1 MRATAKPVAGFVL
14 GVLLGLAPGPGTPGL
29 AAQEGGASAPS
40 TPDQPTTP
48 AILVADSVFITPE
61 RELIAEGNVEAY
73 HGTTRLQAQ
82 RISFNREDGKLTI
95 EGPIRIDEGESITV
109 LADSAEMDSELRDGL
124 LIGARMVFDQQL
136 QLAAVQMARVGG
148 RYSQLYKTAV
158 TSCNIC
164 ENGRPP
170 LWQIRAR
177 KITHDAEE
185 KQLYFEGAQ
194 LRVLDVPVF
203 YFPGMRL
210 PDPSLDRATGFLI
223 PSIRTTSQ
231 LATGVKVPYFFPLGD
246 HADLTLSPYV
256 SSKTRTLDFR
266 YRQAFRRGRI
276 QFEGAFTR
284 DDLQPANDRGYLFGS
299 GAFELRNDYRL
310 EFDIQTTSDNAYLAD
325 YGLPDLDRLRSEI
338 ALSRIKRDTAFRIGY
353 INFES
358 LRDSEDESQVPT
370 GVFDLFYQKR
380 FFPNAIGGEVRL
392 ATQVHSHTRTSSVDI
407 LGRDVARATF
417 DASWRR
423 DWRFGNGLRADWLVG
438 VSGDLFDISD
448 DSTYPDRISRT
459 TPRAALTLSLPMTR
473 RDGAGGTHY
482 LNPMVQL
489 GWTDVSGGTPP
500 NDESSFVEFDQGNL
514 LALSRF
520 PAPDARED
528 GLTLVYGVNWARYAV
543 NGWQAFATVGQ
554 VFRDTADRQ
563 FTKSSG
569 LTGTS
574 SDILLAGQLKL
585 QQGLA
590 LTARGLLTG
599 SLNFSKAELRGDW
612 SSPRTRVS
620 GTYLWLGTD
629 PGEGRTNAVSELWFD
644 GSYDVNENW
653 TASANLRYD
662 ISDARASRAGIG
674 LVYRN
679 ECVTVDLSLNRRY
692 TSTTSVEPST
702 DFGFTIS
709 LNGFSVDGGQKT
721 YRRTCRNS

>member
-1 MRATAKPVAGFVL
+1 VTKFGRAPRFGLYVL
-14 GVLLGLAPGPGTPGL
+14 ISLTLCLLAHPALSQSGDTLDSPAALA
-29 AAQEGGASAPS
+29 SS
-40 TPDQPTTP
+40 KS
-48 AILVADSVFITPE
+48 AILVADSVFITPD
-61 RELIAEGNVEAY
+61 RELIAEGNVEAF
-73 HGTTRLQAQ
+73 HGASRLQA
-82 RISFNREDGKLTI
+82 RKITFNREDDKLII
-95 EGPIRIDEGESITV
+95 EGPIRIDEGGDITV
-109 LADSAEMDSELRDGL
+109 LADSAELDSALRNGL
-124 LIGARMVFDQQL
+124 LVGARMVFDQQL
-136 QLAAVQMARVGG
+136 QLAAVQMIRVGG

-164 ENGRPP
+164 EDGRPP

-177 KITHDAEE
+177 KITHDAKE

-231 LATGVKVPYFFPLGD
+231 LATGVKVPYFFRLGD

-256 SSKTRTLDFR
+256 SSKTNTLDFR
-266 YRQAFRRGRI
+266 YRQAFRSGRI
-276 QFEGAFTR
+276 EFEGAFTR
-284 DDLQPANDRGYLFGS
+284 DDLQPHNDRGYLFGT
-299 GAFELRNDYRL
+299 GEFELRNDYRL
-310 EFDIQTTSDNAYLAD
+310 EFDIQTASDNAYLAD
-325 YGLPDLDRLRSEI
+325 YGLPDLDRLRSEV
-338 ALSRIKRDTAFRIGY
+338 ALSRIKRDTAFRVSY

-358 LRDSEDESQVPT
+358 LRDSEVESEVPT
-370 GVFDLFYQKR
+370 GVFDLYYEKR

-392 ATQVHSHTRTSSVDI
+392 GTLLHSHTRTSRADM

-423 DWRFGNGLRADWLVG
+423 DWRYDNGLRADWLIG
-438 VSGDLFDISD
+438 VSTEVFDVSD
-448 DSTYPDRISRT
+448 DSTYANRIHRT
-459 TPRAALTLSLPMTR
+459 TPRTALTFSLPMTA
-473 RDGAGGTHY
+473 RDQAGGTHY
-482 LNPMVQL
+482 LEPMVQI
-489 GWTDVSGGTPP
+489 GWSNVSGERPP
-500 NDESSFVEFDQGNL
+500 NDESNFVEFDQGNL
-514 LALSRF
+514 LSLSRF

-528 GLTLVYGVNWARYAV
+528 GLTLVYGLNWARYAA
-543 NGWQAFATVGQ
+543 NGWQAFATIGQ
-554 VFRDTADRQ
+554 VFRDTADPQ

-569 LTGTS
+569 LSGTS

-585 QQGLA
+585 KQGLA

-612 SSPRTRVS
+612 ISPRTRVS
-620 GTYLWLGTD
+620 STYLWLGTD
-629 PGEGRTNAVSELWFD
+629 PAEGRTNAVSELWFD
-644 GSYDVNENW
+644 GSYNVNANW
-653 TASANLRYD
+653 RASANLRYD

-674 LVYRN
+674 LVYTN

-709 LNGFSVDGGQKT
+709 LNGFSVDGGQKS